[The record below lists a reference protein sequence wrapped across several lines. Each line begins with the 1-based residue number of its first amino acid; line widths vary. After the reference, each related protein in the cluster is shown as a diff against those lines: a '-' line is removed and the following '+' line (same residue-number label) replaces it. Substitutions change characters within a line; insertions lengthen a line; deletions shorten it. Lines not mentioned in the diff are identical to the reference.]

1 MEFVYAT
8 RTIACSLHLP
18 CRFVYACVF
27 VYMCVLVDVCV
38 WACVSVSPRVFVWC
52 VRVCLCL
59 FACACGC
66 ARPWRVLAST
76 SAFRSVLR
84 ACTRVLLLPGRVF
97 VQPSGVI
104 YLGLEC
110 PAPWTLRRPQL
121 QRLFASVFG
130 GRAAPLLPPP
140 PPPRLLWARQ
150 GVPGDPSG
158 MRLILAPLGGHSLAF
173 QGRGLAIMAG
183 ALSAVCARVPCFCPR
198 SERHGTLAWHCSPHC
213 GHLPTRV
220 RIVIGFIKTYCTAVS
235 GFMGSG
241 CFDSTFNSL
250 FDGDVCVFAGARAL
264 SKGQLYLFISVV
276 SCAF

>member
-1 MEFVYAT
+1 MCLGV
-8 RTIACSLHLP
+8 RICVS
-18 CRFVYACVF
+18 ACV
-27 VYMCVLVDVCV
+27 CLVC
-38 WACVSVSPRVFVWC
+38 ACVSVSVCVC
-52 VRVCLCL
+52 VRVCAAVEGPCEHVRVPLGTPRMYP
-59 FACACGC
+59 CAVAPG
-66 ARPWRVLAST
+66 PRV
-76 SAFRSVLR
+76 
-84 ACTRVLLLPGRVF
+84 CT
-97 VQPSGVI
+97 
-104 YLGLEC
+104 
-110 PAPWTLRRPQL
+110 TLRCHLPWARVPRPL
-121 QRLFASVFG
+121 DSPSASAPTTICICVWWSC
-130 GRAAPLLPPP
+130 RAPPSPPP
-140 PPPRLLWARQ
+140 SPRLLWARQ

-158 MRLILAPLGGHSLAF
+158 MRLILAPPGGHSLAF